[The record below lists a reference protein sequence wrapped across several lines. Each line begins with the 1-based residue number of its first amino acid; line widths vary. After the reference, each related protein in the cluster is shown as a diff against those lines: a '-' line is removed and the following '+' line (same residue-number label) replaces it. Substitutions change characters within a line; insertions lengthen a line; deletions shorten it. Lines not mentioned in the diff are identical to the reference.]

1 MKLNRKSRALIL
13 LFLLLTAGFT
23 SAKLAENWIISTWDY
38 EDSWLVTLQGYEK
51 TEKMAEDEPDEPG
64 WETEQYKLVVSFLT
78 GENQGETFPVTV
90 EHLVNSQLEFVRG
103 RKYILTVDR
112 FDDGSSF
119 FSVSDRFRFPLV
131 CAFVVTLALAICALS
146 GVDGTRAI
154 LGLVLSLAVLTKWAL
169 PMMLGGHSPLVVAI
183 CSVAGISALT
193 VALVLKKKQYW
204 PIAFL
209 GAVGGATA
217 ASLLGWL
224 SIYLWQLTG
233 IEVEGGTLL
242 ASILPDISMKGILLA
257 SVIIGAIGAVLDVSI
272 SVTSTMAEMYDYDP
286 EISTL
291 RLLQAGLSVGQDILG
306 SMINTLILA
315 YFGSSLV
322 ISLLITYHVPVLWS
336 VLNDPLISA
345 ELVRGLAGTA
355 GLLMTVPLT
364 ALIGAWWIGSI
375 LKKDNG

>member
-1 MKLNRKSRALIL
+1 MKTNRKSRALIL
-13 LFLLLTAGFT
+13 LLLLLSAGFI
-23 SAKLAENWIISTWDY
+23 SAKLAEKWVISTWDY

-51 TEKMAEDEPDEPG
+51 IEKPAEEEPDELG
-64 WETEQYKLVVSFLT
+64 WETVQYKLVVSFLT
-78 GENQGETFPVTV
+78 GEKKGETFPVTV
-90 EHLVNSQLEFVRG
+90 EHLANSQLKFVKG
-103 RKYILTVDR
+103 GEYILTVDH

-131 CAFVVTLALAICALS
+131 CAFIITLALAICTLS
-146 GVDGTRAI
+146 GIDGTRAI
-154 LGLVLSLAVLTKWAL
+154 LGLLLSLVLLVKWAI
-169 PMMLGGHSPLVVAI
+169 PMMLGGYSPLVISI
-183 CSVAGISALT
+183 CSVSVISALT
-193 VALVLKKKQYW
+193 VALVLKKRQYW

-209 GAVGGATA
+209 GAVGGAAA
-217 ASLLGWL
+217 ASLLGWTA
-224 SIYLWQLTG
+224 IYLWQLTG

-242 ASILPDISMKGILLA
+242 ASILPDLSMKGILLA

-272 SVTSTMAEMYDYDP
+272 SITSTMAEMYDYDP
-286 EISTL
+286 EISAL

-322 ISLLITYHVPVLWS
+322 ISLLISYHVPIVWS

-355 GLLMTVPLT
+355 GLLLTVPLT

-375 LKKDNG
+375 LRKDNG